1 MKYTSFFLSLTA
13 RFALLL
19 AGITTVFA
27 AEPAAETK
35 AQPAEAAVLPKEFK
49 LPGIVINLK
58 EQYVDVES
66 TVCLEQGTLELIATT
81 KGGKEHESILIL
93 DARPIHI
100 HTALLLIGAKN
111 GNPAIR
117 RPKNKELSEW
127 EDFPPRGDAIEI
139 FLVTKNADGTAVER
153 PISDFIK
160 RRGWAE
166 DEKNKEKFPNTFLF
180 AGSIL
185 GDPAQKPREYLAETS
200 GNVISI
206 STFGDELL
214 CLPGHQ
220 SQENGALMWEIDPT
234 HLPKL
239 NTKVTLRL
247 RAKKA
252 N

>member
-1 MKYTSFFLSLTA
+1 MKSISNFLSLSV
-13 RFALLL
+13 RFALLF
-19 AGITTVFA
+19 AGFTPVFA
-27 AEPAAETK
+27 AEPAAEGK
-35 AQPAEAAVLPKEFK
+35 SQPADVAATPKEFK
-49 LPGIVINLK
+49 LPGIIINAK
-58 EQYVDVES
+58 ERYVDVES
-66 TVCLEQGTLELIATT
+66 TVCLEGGTLELIATT

-100 HTALLLIGAKN
+100 HTALLLVGAKN

-127 EDFPPRGDAIEI
+127 EDFPPKGDAIEI
-139 FLVTKNADGTAVER
+139 SIVLKNADGAAVER
-153 PISDFIK
+153 PIGDFIT
-160 RRGWAE
+160 RRGEDDAE
-166 DEKNKEKFPNTFLF
+166 KKKEKFPSTFVF

-214 CLPGHQ
+214 CLSGHQ
-220 SQENGALMWEIDPT
+220 SQENGALLWEIDPT

-239 NTKVTLRL
+239 NSKVTLRL
-247 RAKKA
+247 RAKKP